1 MSFLPAIV
9 KPGKAFRVGRIR
21 GNAGRLLSHRT
32 VRIEKSTR
40 KPGNWKVKSE
50 QKIGNVFS
58 LSASVSVLIGTVWGF
73 CFVWGYFCL
82 FCFCIPPR
90 WLHSI
95 CSFSTY
101 LLSFYCGSTLLNTE
115 DMIKAKAVPSRA
127 CILEINKYVH
137 AMFYIMSDSDN
148 ALEKNTASEE

>member
-32 VRIEKSTR
+32 VRIKKSTR

-58 LSASVSVLIGTVWGF
+58 LSASSISVLTGTV
-73 CFVWGYFCL
+73 
-82 FCFCIPPR
+82 
-90 WLHSI
+90 
-95 CSFSTY
+95 
-101 LLSFYCGSTLLNTE
+101 
-115 DMIKAKAVPSRA
+115 
-127 CILEINKYVH
+127 
-137 AMFYIMSDSDN
+137 
-148 ALEKNTASEE
+148 